1 MNKKSIYDSPKVEII
16 QISCAEVIASSPG
29 GEMEPGGEI

>member
-1 MNKKSIYDSPKVEII
+1 MNGNNIYDSPKVEII
-16 QISCAEVIASSPG
+16 QISSEGVFASSD